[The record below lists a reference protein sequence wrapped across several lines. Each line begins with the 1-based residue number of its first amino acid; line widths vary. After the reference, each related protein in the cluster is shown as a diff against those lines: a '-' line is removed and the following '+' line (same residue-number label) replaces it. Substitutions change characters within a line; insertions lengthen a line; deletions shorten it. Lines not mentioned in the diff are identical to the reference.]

1 MGFRVVVGEALTNV
15 RRNGL
20 MSLASAATVAISL
33 FILSIFLLMAVNVD
47 NLVHTIESQIEVRLY
62 LEDGLDEAAIASL
75 QKQVEAHQ
83 GVTEVI
89 YVSKEDAL
97 ATLREQLG
105 EENADLLE
113 GVDEMDPLRDSL
125 RVFTDGPAWVETVS
139 RSLSELDGVVDVSYA
154 PEIVQRLLKLAGAV
168 RIGGIGLV
176 VLMVFATLFVISNT
190 VRLTILARSQEVSI
204 MKLVGATN
212 WFIRW
217 PFLLEGMFLGLAGA
231 ALAGLAAWQGYTW
244 AVSAVYR
251 GIPYIP
257 VVPLY
262 PLAWRLGL
270 VLLAFGGIIGATGST
285 VSLRRFLR
293 V

>member
-33 FILSIFLLMAVNVD
+33 FILSVFLVMAVNVD
-47 NLVHTIESQIEVRLY
+47 NLVRTIESQVEIRLY
-62 LEDGLDEAAIASL
+62 LHDGLDDEAIATLKS
-75 QKQVEAHQ
+75 QAEAHE
-83 GVTEVI
+83 GVIEVLF
-89 YVSKEDAL
+89 VSKEDAL

-105 EENADLLE
+105 EENAGLLE
-113 GVDEMDPLRDSL
+113 GVDEMNPLRDSL
-125 RVFTDGPAWVETVS
+125 RVFAESPAWVGTVA
-139 RSLSELDGVVDVSYA
+139 RSLSELDGVADVGYA
-154 PEIVQRLLKLAGAV
+154 HEIVERLLRLAGAV
-168 RIGGIGLV
+168 RLGGLGLV

-204 MKLVGATN
+204 MKLVGATD

-217 PFLLEGMFLGLAGA
+217 PFLLEGMFLGLVGA
-231 ALAGLAAWQGYTW
+231 ALAGLAAWQGYSW
-244 AVSAVYR
+244 AVSLVYR

-257 VVPLY
+257 VVPIY

-270 VLLAFGGIIGATGST
+270 ILLAFGGFIGAVGSA